1 MDTPVA
7 LVIFRRPSHTQQVL
21 EVLAEIRPKR
31 IYVISDGPSQGNEDE
46 ALLVQECREL
56 IDLIQW
62 DCEVLKNYSERN
74 MGSRRRVV
82 SGLDW
87 VFETEDRAIILEDD
101 CVPEVSFFKFCE
113 ELLKEF
119 EHEPRVAG
127 IGGSN
132 VLEEKTESLV
142 SDYFFSSYPAIW
154 GWATW
159 RRTWSTYSQNL
170 PKTAVKEVSAHRQ
183 FSPSRSNLAYWRGK
197 FGDVSKGLVDA
208 WDYQLAYLCMK
219 SEQLWVIPRNNL
231 ISNIGFGAG
240 ATHTFDT
247 ASVFSR
253 IRVTAASF
261 PLEGP
266 SEIKADPLYDAALQE
281 RLHNESALRRL
292 LIKIFRILP
301 SSLKAMARKIL
312 YRNGKQNHD

>member
-7 LVIFRRPSHTQQVL
+7 LVIFRRPYHTQRVL

-31 IYVISDGPSQGNEDE
+31 MYVISDGPSKGNEDE
-46 ALLVQECREL
+46 ALLVKECREL
-56 IDLIQW
+56 IDQIQW
-62 DCEVLKNYSERN
+62 DCEILKNYSEEN

-113 ELLKEF
+113 ELLSKL
-119 EHEPRVAG
+119 EHELRVAG

-132 VLEEKTESLV
+132 VLEEKTQSLV
-142 SDYFFSSYPAIW
+142 SDYFFSRYPAIW

-159 RRTWSTYSQNL
+159 RRTWSRYSQNL
-170 PKTAVKEVSAHRQ
+170 PKNVVKEVRHHRQ
-183 FSPSRSNLAYWRGK
+183 FSPSRSNLAYWRSK

-208 WDYQLAYLCMK
+208 WDYQLAYLSMK
-219 SEQLWVIPRNNL
+219 SEQLWVIPRNNQ
-231 ISNIGFGAG
+231 ISNIGFGEG

-247 ASVFSR
+247 ASAFSMIR
-253 IRVTAASF
+253 ITAASF
-261 PLEGP
+261 PLAGP
-266 SEIKADPLYDAALQE
+266 IDIKPEPLYDEALQA
-281 RLHNESALRRL
+281 RLHHEPLLRRL
-292 LIKIFRILP
+292 LIKVFRILP
-301 SSLKAMARKIL
+301 ASLKARARKHL
-312 YRNGKQNHD
+312 YRNRRQNHD